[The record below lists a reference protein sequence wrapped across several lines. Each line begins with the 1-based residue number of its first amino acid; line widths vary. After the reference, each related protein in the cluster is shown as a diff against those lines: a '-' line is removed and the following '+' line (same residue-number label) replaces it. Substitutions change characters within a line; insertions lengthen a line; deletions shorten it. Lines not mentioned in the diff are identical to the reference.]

1 MELKKVIDG
10 DYLQIYT
17 IKKPN
22 KNWLKKFPNKS
33 IIISYNLETKIVT
46 LKNTNEMFD
55 WNIFKDLTYIF
66 TTISET
72 VISKMFKDITDEH
85 INVINKKCGLNAGDQ
100 NMYDD
105 KHNLGLTL
113 FSLNKYEYPP
123 TFIDQSINIMS
134 NYDEIINLN
143 KDKFNKAI
151 TNIYNKNNKPLNS
164 FVEFVESIQ
173 KKFPL
178 NYMLTI
184 RRFYSVIKE
193 SDLKG
198 VKNNKK
204 ADLYVGYDAREIDNV
219 KENNLIKHMEELT
232 YSDNDMILLYE
243 TYNNPMEKIIKQCED
258 KHIKYEMVHK
268 HCIKMNVK
276 NYNKLDLVSSICDYL

>member
-1 MELKKVIDG
+1 
-10 DYLQIYT
+10 
-17 IKKPN
+17 
-22 KNWLKKFPNKS
+22 
-33 IIISYNLETKIVT
+33 
-46 LKNTNEMFD
+46 
-55 WNIFKDLTYIF
+55 
-66 TTISET
+66 
-72 VISKMFKDITDEH
+72 MFKDITDEH

-105 KHNLGLTL
+105 KHNLGLIL

-164 FVEFVESIQ
+164 FVEFVELIQ

-219 KENNLIKHMEELT
+219 KENKLIKHMEELT

-258 KHIKYEMVHK
+258 KHIKYERVHK

-276 NYNKLDLVSSICDYL
+276 NYNKLNLVSTICDYL